1 MDRDDAID
9 LDDIGISPRILK
21 ARKTGVVEPLGPN
34 GLMLMLG
41 YVPQDLEAMG
51 VAVEPDAIVQRLRA
65 EIEKGVEA
73 GKYKWPLDQDFQ
85 EATAPELLEALIQ
98 KYKQDRAAD
107 AAAAPAPRVH

>member
-9 LDDIGISPRILK
+9 PDDIGISPRILK
-21 ARKTGVVEPLGPN
+21 ARKTGIVEPLGPN

-65 EIEKGVEA
+65 EIEKGVET
-73 GKYKWPLDQDFQ
+73 GKFKWPLDDDFR
-85 EATAPELLEALIQ
+85 EATAPELLEALV
-98 KYKQDRAAD
+98 KKFREDKEE
-107 AAAAPAPRVH
+107 AAAALAPRVH